1 MNLRF
6 SHLLQLAAAAAV
18 ALVGGA
24 AIGRFALAPAP
35 APVVIEKRVEVPMRA
50 NPSAESPY
58 LKWKV
63 ALSYPADTPQFG
75 SLARK

>member
-18 ALVGGA
+18 AFVAGG

-35 APVVIEKRVEVPMRA
+35 VVVEKRV
-50 NPSAESPY
+50 
-58 LKWKV
+58 
-63 ALSYPADTPQFG
+63 
-75 SLARK
+75 